1 MALRPHYIS
10 ESTDVRDEGLSN
22 DLVATLA
29 LTLTVTLI
37 VLLQQEGDAWGEGSS
52 NDLVAMGGGGGVAAA
67 PLPSPPTQQQILE
80 ATLPLTAAAGGAAG
94 ALGDGMP
101 AQGPPS
107 RHLWVGNMPVKP
119 NKAAI
124 EAAFASFGPVE
135 SVRVPC
141 DMSRCKRVVTW

>member
-1 MALRPHYIS
+1 M
-10 ESTDVRDEGLSN
+10 
-22 DLVATLA
+22 
-29 LTLTVTLI
+29 
-37 VLLQQEGDAWGEGSS
+37 WGEDSS
-52 NDLVAMGGGGGVAAA
+52 NDLVAMGGGMPAAH
-67 PLPSPPTQQQILE
+67 LPPTQQQILE
-80 ATLPLTAAAGGAAG
+80 ATLPLPAAA

-135 SVRVPC
+135 SVRSPATC
-141 DMSRCKRVVTW
+141 RSREHDHVCGSVAGWHVSVTSAQQRLVRRLELVARAPVKRLRLT